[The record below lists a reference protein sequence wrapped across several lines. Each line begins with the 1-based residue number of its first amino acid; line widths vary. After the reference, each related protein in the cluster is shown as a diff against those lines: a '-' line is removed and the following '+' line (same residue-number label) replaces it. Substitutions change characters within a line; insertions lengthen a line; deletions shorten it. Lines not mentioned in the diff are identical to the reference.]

1 MRHVFIFNCEKIHIK
16 FTTSTIFKHTQF
28 SDIRHIHVGEQPHPT
43 GLLSHK
49 SEALYP
55 LNYPATLSTVSQTLE
70 ATILL
75 YVAMNLTT
83 LSMSWWNHIV
93 VAFLSQALLLSTRSV
108 RNCIQ
113 ESQRVCWNFRRL
125 NGIHCM
131 HIRALSV
138 SSAPGHLDCFPP
150 VKIL

>member
-1 MRHVFIFNCEKIHIK
+1 MREHVFIFNCEKIHVK

-28 SDIRHIHVGEQPHPT
+28 SDIRHIHVGEQPHPPT

-55 LNYPATLSTVSQTLE
+55 LNYPATHFPVSQTLE

-83 LSMSWWNHIV
+83 LSVSREWNHIV
-93 VAFLSQALLLSTRSV
+93 VAFLSQALFT
-108 RNCIQ
+108 
-113 ESQRVCWNFRRL
+113 
-125 NGIHCM
+125 
-131 HIRALSV
+131 
-138 SSAPGHLDCFPP
+138 
-150 VKIL
+150 